1 MTNMQ
6 VLFRT
11 DASVTLGSGHVMR
24 CLTLAKALTQQGA
37 NCHFICRNTS
47 GNLINF
53 IRQQSFC
60 VLVLPAKLNS
70 EQEDALQT
78 LAQLQ
83 QHYQL
88 LVLDHYKL
96 GYVFCQ
102 LLRQRCKTV
111 LVIDDLANRSH
122 DCDLLL
128 DQNLLPN
135 ADARYTA
142 LVPQNCKQL
151 LGPNYAMLR
160 DEFYQTSASRQQ
172 NHILVSFGGT
182 DEHNLT
188 ALAINAIKQLKLE
201 QVTADIVIGENNPWR
216 IALEKQLASL
226 PNMQLHV
233 QSKNMATLLQ
243 RAQLMLGAGGTTHWE
258 RCISALPGL
267 IVTMADNQ
275 QATTAYLDK
284 LGACIWLG
292 QVEDITIECFIEHLH
307 YYLSQ
312 PELLKKIALTA
323 AGIVQAKAGTPLVV
337 EQIMNFVT
345 KIK

>member
-1 MTNMQ
+1 MQ

-37 NCHFICRNTS
+37 NCHFICRKIN
-47 GNLINF
+47 GNLIDF
-53 IRQQSFC
+53 IHQQGFT
-60 VLVLPAKLNS
+60 VLVLPAQLTS
-70 EQEDALQT
+70 EQEDAHQT
-78 LAQLQ
+78 LVQLQ

-88 LVLDHYKL
+88 LVLDHYEL
-96 GYVFCQ
+96 GYAFCQ

-135 ADARYTA
+135 ADARYTE
-142 LVPQNCKQL
+142 LVPANCKQL
-151 LGPNYAMLR
+151 LGPHYALLR

-172 NHILVSFGGT
+172 NHILVSFGGS

-188 ALAINAIKQLKLE
+188 ALAINAIKQLKPE

-233 QSKNMATLLQ
+233 QSKNMATLMQ
-243 RAQLMLGAGGTTHWE
+243 RAQLMLGAGGATHWE

-267 IVTMADNQ
+267 VVTIAENQ

-292 QVEDITIECFIEHLH
+292 NATELTEALLIEKIG
-307 YYLSQ
+307 YYLKK
-312 PELLKKIALTA
+312 PELLQAVATA
-323 AGIVQAKAGTPLVV
+323 ASSVTPAGGGAFAVV
-337 EQIMNFVT
+337 EELLALQ
-345 KIK
+345 